1 MKRSTQW
8 VVAGIALAIFAAGNM
23 AGRMVPK
30 SQPTI
35 VQAERS
41 VAATT
46 ELKTVAQQVEK
57 LLSARPSGKMIEVHE
72 GGSIQD
78 AINNAS
84 PGDTVRLFPGTYNET
99 VYIDK
104 DNITLSGVIESG
116 EWPTLD
122 GEGERNDAILYSGN
136 GIVIENM
143 KITRYKGNGIMGQA
157 GNNFVI
163 RNNWVVDTG
172 VYGIFPQYGRN
183 GFIDQNILSGIK
195 DAAIY
200 VGMCDNIHVSS
211 NEVYGNVAGIEIE
224 NSRHAVV
231 EGNYAHDNT
240 GGILAFIT
248 PGLPIKTTNDV
259 IIRDNFI
266 VNNNTENFGEPG
278 SIVANVPAGT
288 GIIIMAADDVM
299 IEGNVITGNKNAG
312 IIISDMTFAEN
323 LPSDPESDPNP
334 ERIRIYDNFMAD
346 NGAEPIAEVLAF
358 AATQLVF
365 DSRGADI
372 IDTKADPNS
381 CIHDLARY
389 RTAGLSDYGVCAPG
403 GTAEVVS
410 YLLDTPVEPREITMS
425 DKGKLAYYAICA
437 GCHAYDIRLIGP
449 KVTEIQLSYKDN
461 PQGIVDYI
469 TQPVKRRPDY
479 AEMPPQD
486 YLDEEVRQAVA
497 RFMLEVNRHSSV
509 AGAPVSPE

>member
-1 MKRSTQW
+1 MKRSTKW
-8 VVAGIALAIFAAGNM
+8 ILAGVALGIFAAGNM
-23 AGRMVPK
+23 AGRMAP
-30 SQPTI
+30 QQNQAI
-35 VQAERS
+35 VQVERS
-41 VAATT
+41 SAATT
-46 ELKTVAQQVEK
+46 ELKTVAQQVEQ
-57 LLSARPSGKMIEVHE
+57 LLAARPQGKVIDVRE
-72 GGSIQD
+72 GSSIQD
-78 AINNAS
+78 AINSAS
-84 PGDTVRLFPGTYNET
+84 PGDTIKLYPGRYHET

-104 DNITLSGVIESG
+104 DNITLSGVIEAG
-116 EWPTLD
+116 EWPVLD
-122 GEGERNDAILYSGN
+122 GEGTRNDAILYSGN
-136 GIVIENM
+136 GVLIENLE
-143 KITRYKGNGIMGQA
+143 ITKYKGNGIMGQA

-163 RNNWVVDTG
+163 RNNRVIDTG

-183 GFIDQNILSGIK
+183 GFVDQNVLTGIE

-200 VGMCDNIHVSS
+200 IGMCDNIHVSS

-266 VNNNTENFGEPG
+266 VNNNTANFAEPG

-299 IEGNVITGNKNAG
+299 IEGNVISGNKNAG

-334 ERIRIYDNFMAD
+334 ERIRIYDNLMYD
-346 NGAEPIAEVLAF
+346 NGAEPIAEVVAF
-358 AATQLVF
+358 AATQMVF
-365 DSRGADI
+365 DTRGPDI
-372 IDTKADPNS
+372 LDTKADSNS
-381 CIHDLARY
+381 CIHDAARY
-389 RTAGLSDYGVCAPG
+389 RTAGLADYGICAPG

-410 YLLDTPVEPREITMS
+410 YLLDKPVEPREITHS
-425 DKGKLAYYAICA
+425 DKGKLAYYAICS

-449 KVTEIQLSYKDN
+449 KVTEIQLSYEGN

-469 TQPVKRRPDY
+469 TKPVKRRPDY
-479 AEMPPQD
+479 PEMPPQD
-486 YLDEEVRQAVA
+486 YLDEEVRQAAA
-497 RFMLEVNRHSSV
+497 RYMLQ
-509 AGAPVSPE
+509 VSN

>member
-1 MKRSTQW
+1 MAQTAPPM
-8 VVAGIALAIFAAGNM
+8 VVQ
-23 AGRMVPK
+23 V
-30 SQPTI
+30 
-35 VQAERS
+35 ERS
-41 VAATT
+41 AAATT
-46 ELKTVAQQVEK
+46 ELKTVGQQVER
-57 LLSARPSGKMIEVHE
+57 LLAARPQGQVVEVRE
-72 GGSIQD
+72 GASIQE
-78 AINNAS
+78 AINAAQ
-84 PGDTVRLFPGTYNET
+84 PGDRLIIYPGTYHET

-104 DNITLSGVIESG
+104 DSITLSGVIESG
-116 EWPTLD
+116 QWPTLD
-122 GEGERNDAILYSGN
+122 GEGTRNDAILYSGN
-136 GIVIENM
+136 GILIENL

-163 RNNWVVDTG
+163 RNNWVIDTG

-183 GFIDQNILSGIK
+183 GFIDQNILTGIK

-266 VNNNTENFGEPG
+266 VNNNIPNFAEPG

-299 IEGNVITGNKNAG
+299 IEGNLITGNKNAG

-334 ERIRIYDNFMAD
+334 ERIRIYDNLMLD
-346 NGAEPIAEVLAF
+346 NGAEPIAEVVAF

-365 DSRGADI
+365 DSRGPDI
-372 IDTKADPNS
+372 LDTKADPES
-381 CIHDLARY
+381 CIHDRQRY

-410 YLLDTPVEPREITMS
+410 YLLDEPVEPRSITME

-449 KVTEIQLSYKDN
+449 KVTEIQRSYQNN
-461 PQGIVDYI
+461 PQGIVDFI
-469 TQPVKRRPDY
+469 TRPVKRRPDY
-479 AEMPPQD
+479 PEMPPQD
-486 YLDEEVRQAVA
+486 YLDMEVRQAVA
-497 RFMLEVNRHSSV
+497 RYMLQ
-509 AGAPVSPE
+509 VSK